1 VATTSSSPPASAN
14 GSTATGDGS
23 LPLPGGVDLTAQEFV
38 ARRGTDWA
46 RLEDLLKRGRRGR
59 LGGLAPDDVLT
70 LAGLYRQATADLARA
85 RRDWPAEPVTA
96 YLNRLVALG
105 YSVVYRRGGDVGR
118 RLAEFYRRT
127 LPQTYRAC
135 WPFVV
140 ASALLLFGPAIVAGV
155 LVYVDPQL
163 AYSIVPPQI
172 ISTVQHHQTWTNI
185 PSDQR
190 PATGVLIM
198 ANNLN
203 VAFFAAAFGIA
214 GGLPTIFILVTNGV
228 SIGAI
233 FGLTAAYG
241 VQGLLGD
248 FVIAHGVIELSIVVG
263 AGACGLM
270 LGWAVIAPGSY
281 RRGDALA
288 RAGMR
293 VFVLVAGLAPLLIIA
308 GTIEGNLS
316 PSAAP
321 TAVKAAVGISTG
333 LLLYGYL
340 LLVGTKPAPAIGA
353 LAPSARGTVRRG
365 RG

>member
-1 VATTSSSPPASAN
+1 M
-14 GSTATGDGS
+14 
-23 LPLPGGVDLTAQEFV
+23 TAQEFV
-38 ARRGTDWA
+38 TRRGADWG
-46 RLEDLLKRGRRGR
+46 RLEELLKRGRRGR

-105 YSVVYRRGGDVGR
+105 YSVVYRRSGDVGR
-118 RLAEFYRRT
+118 RLADFYLRT

-135 WPFVV
+135 WPFIL
-140 ASALLLFGPAIVAGV
+140 ASGLLLFGPAIMAGL

-163 AYSIVPPQI
+163 AATIVPPQI
-172 ISTVQHHQTWTNI
+172 INTVQHHQTWTNI
-185 PSDQR
+185 PSDSR
-190 PATGVLIM
+190 PAAGVLIM
-198 ANNLN
+198 ANNIN
-203 VAFFAAAFGIA
+203 VAFLAAAFGIA

-228 SIGAI
+228 SIGGI

-248 FVIAHGVIELSIVVG
+248 FVIAHGVLELSIVVV

-270 LGWAVIAPGSY
+270 LGWAVISPGSY

-288 RAGMR
+288 RAGIR
-293 VFVLVAGLAPLLIIA
+293 VFVLVAGLTPLLVLA

-321 TAVKAAVGISTG
+321 TLVKAAVGISSG

-340 LLVGTKPAPAIGA
+340 LLVGHAPEPAKAA
-353 LAPSARGTVRRG
+353 LAPSAPGSVRRAPG
-365 RG
+365 

>member
-1 VATTSSSPPASAN
+1 MPMTP
-14 GSTATGDGS
+14 
-23 LPLPGGVDLTAQEFV
+23 QEFV
-38 ARRGTDWA
+38 GRRSPDWA
-46 RLEDLLKRGRRGR
+46 RLEALLKRGRRGR
-59 LGGLAPDDVLT
+59 LGGLAPDDVLA

-105 YSVVYRRGGDVGR
+105 YSVVYRRSGDIGR
-118 RLAEFYRRT
+118 RVAGFYLRT

-140 ASALLLFGPAIVAGV
+140 ASAVLLFGPALLAG
-155 LVYVDPQL
+155 LLIYFEPQQ
-163 AYSIVPPQI
+163 AYQIAPPNI
-172 ISTVQHHQTWTNI
+172 ISLVQHHKTWTNI
-185 PSDQR
+185 PEAER

-198 ANNLN
+198 ANNL
-203 VAFFAAAFGIA
+203 VVSFLMMAFGIA
-214 GGLPTIFILVTNGV
+214 AGLPTIFLLVNNGV
-228 SIGAI
+228 HIGGI

-241 VQGLLGD
+241 VQGLLSD
-248 FVIAHGVIELSIVVG
+248 FIIAHGVIELSVVVA

-270 LGWAVIAPGSY
+270 LGWAVVAPGPY

-288 RAGMR
+288 RAGLR
-293 VFVLVAGLAPLLIIA
+293 VFVLVAGLAPLLLIA

-321 TAVKAAVGISTG
+321 TVVKAAVGVSSG

-340 LLVGTKPAPAIGA
+340 VLVGRGPDAARGGPAPSVPG
-353 LAPSARGTVRRG
+353 SAQRGPG
-365 RG
+365 